1 MARENTKQQILEAAL
16 ELFSEKGFEASSM
29 SEIADTVGIKKAS
42 LYCHYTN
49 KQDILDKLI
58 DVLKGEYDRNSI
70 FADIDW
76 DNPAFIRAGKGFK
89 PDDISE
95 MIKKQIKYIINAP
108 YISKIRKLLII
119 EQFRNPA
126 LKKLLFAG
134 MI

>member
-29 SEIADTVGIKKAS
+29 SEIADTVGIKK
-42 LYCHYTN
+42 LLYTN